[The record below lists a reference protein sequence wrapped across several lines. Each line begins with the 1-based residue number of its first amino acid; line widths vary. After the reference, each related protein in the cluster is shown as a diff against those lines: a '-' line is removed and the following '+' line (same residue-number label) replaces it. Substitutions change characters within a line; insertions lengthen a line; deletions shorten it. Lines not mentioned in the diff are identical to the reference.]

1 MDKETFTVVIHHTG
15 PDNEVVVFWPS
26 GSGEHNDAAILRS
39 RTLVNL
45 LKQTLYGI
53 RGGAR

>member
-15 PDNEVVVFWPS
+15 PDNEVVVFWPN
-26 GSGEHNDAAILRS
+26 GSDGNDAAILRS
-39 RTLVNL
+39 RTLSNV